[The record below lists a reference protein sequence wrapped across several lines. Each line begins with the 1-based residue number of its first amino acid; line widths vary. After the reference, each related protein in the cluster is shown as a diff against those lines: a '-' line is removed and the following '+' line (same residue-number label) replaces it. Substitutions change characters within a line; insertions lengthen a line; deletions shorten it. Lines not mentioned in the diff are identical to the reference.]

1 MAKCPFL
8 HAGRSKAQI
17 ILEQILPQ
25 PKAVS
30 RENQI
35 RSVSECSWSDSAL
48 TYMSKYNKGKSMCMS
63 EERFD
68 LGLVECP
75 LVRRCA
81 FSCVQA
87 QRGCIYLLFYKLV
100 FFIQISNA
108 FAKQGWIHKPA

>member
-1 MAKCPFL
+1 MTKCPFL
-8 HAGRSKAQI
+8 HAGRNKAQI

-75 LVRRCA
+75 LLGMQNTPDWG
-81 FSCVQA
+81 SCMV
-87 QRGCIYLLFYKLV
+87 GDEEL
-100 FFIQISNA
+100 
-108 FAKQGWIHKPA
+108 